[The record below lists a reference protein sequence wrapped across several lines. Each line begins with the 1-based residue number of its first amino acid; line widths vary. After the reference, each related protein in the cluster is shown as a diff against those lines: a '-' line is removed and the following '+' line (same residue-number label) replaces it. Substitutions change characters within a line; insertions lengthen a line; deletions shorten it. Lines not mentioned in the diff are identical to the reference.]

1 MLLQRLGIGLAST
14 RPVATQVRCAQ
25 AADAGGL
32 DTYWHAESHHFRSA
46 TSLAAVTA
54 QHTRRIQIGLGILNT
69 HSRLPGLIAM
79 EAATLWEVTGGRLIL
94 GLGTGRQAAERHGI
108 APTELRPARRM
119 RECLTAVRRL
129 LAGETLAGPGEFF
142 GFADAGVRLGV
153 ETPLPVP
160 IVMGAIG
167 PQMLRLA
174 GRLADGVVLDP
185 TCSLEYVRWAV
196 GVVRDAAVE
205 AGRDPA
211 AVEIGSYLVFSV
223 DRDRQRARDAARL
236 MTALYLSRVL
246 PIMHELAGISE
257 AEVERV
263 RDALAQND
271 QAALARVITDEMLE
285 RVAVVGTV
293 DDCLARLSAYADAGL
308 SHAIFYD
315 LLGPDLDEGL
325 RLVVEEIYPRAVAG
339 AARPRGS

>member
-1 MLLQRLGIGLAST
+1 MQLQRLGIGLSST
-14 RPVATQVRCAQ
+14 KPVATHVHYAQ

-69 HSRLPGLIAM
+69 HSRHAGLVAM
-79 EAATLWEVTGGRLIL
+79 EAATLWEVSGGRLIL
-94 GLGTGRQAAERHGI
+94 GLGSGRQAAERHGI
-108 APTELRPARRM
+108 TPEELHAAGRM
-119 RECLTAVRRL
+119 RECLTSVRRL
-129 LAGETLAGPGEFF
+129 LAGETVAGQGKFF
-142 GFADAGVRLGV
+142 GFSDAGVRLGV

-174 GRLADGVVLDP
+174 GRIADGVVLDP
-185 TCSLEYVRWAV
+185 TCSLEYVRWAIKI
-196 GVVRDAAVE
+196 VREAAVQ

-223 DRDRQRARDAARL
+223 ARDRQRARDAARL
-236 MTALYLSRVL
+236 MTALYLTRVL
-246 PIMHELAGISE
+246 PIMHELADISE
-257 AEVERV
+257 AEVDRL
-263 RDALAQND
+263 RDALARD
-271 QAALARVITDEMLE
+271 DRAAVARNVTDAMLE
-285 RVAVVGTV
+285 RVAIAGTV

-308 SHAIFYD
+308 THAIFYD
-315 LLGPDLDEGL
+315 LLGPDMAEGL
-325 RLVVEEIYPRAVAG
+325 RLVVEEIYPRAVVDG
-339 AARPRGS
+339 DRPHG

>member
-1 MLLQRLGIGLAST
+1 MKLQRLGIGLSST
-14 RPVATQVRCAQ
+14 RPVATQVHYAQ

-32 DTYWHAESHHFRSA
+32 DTFWHAESHHFRSA
-46 TSLAAVTA
+46 TALAAVTA

-69 HSRLPGLIAM
+69 HSRHAGLVAM
-79 EAATLWEVTGGRLIL
+79 EAATLWEVSGGRLIL

-108 APTELRPARRM
+108 TPEQLHPVGRM
-119 RECLTAVRRL
+119 RECLTMVRRL
-129 LAGETLAGPGEFF
+129 LAGETLAEQGQFF
-142 GFADAGVRLGV
+142 GFSDAGVRMGV

-174 GRLADGVVLDP
+174 GRIADGVVLDP
-185 TCSLEYVRWAV
+185 TCSLEYVRWAIRI
-196 GVVRDAAVE
+196 VREPAVQ

-223 DRDRQRARDAARL
+223 GRDRQQARDAARL
-236 MTALYLSRVL
+236 MTALYLTRVL
-246 PIMHELAGISE
+246 PIMHELADISE
-257 AEVERV
+257 AEVDRL
-263 RDALAQND
+263 RDALARD
-271 QAALARVITDEMLE
+271 DRAAITRNVTDAMLE

-308 SHAIFYD
+308 THAIFYD
-315 LLGPDLDEGL
+315 LLGPDMAEGL
-325 RLVVEEIYPRAVAG
+325 RLVVDEIYPRAVAG
-339 AARPRGS
+339 ADRPRG